1 MWLVDFF
8 QWKPMLHITL
18 PYFQSYQN
26 TILLFK
32 RYSFTS
38 PYGLT
43 HRRKSPHICGGY
55 DIFFHSS
62 WIRSRK
68 IKENSWKEREKI
80 SLQFEPIFITV
91 QCASQLQEFFKWKMM
106 KKSSNWQRIL
116 RFSDHYCYSKLAM
129 FGVKT
134 LWKSCSF
141 YLWFITPILEMLL
154 KEIKKICCQFE
165 WCNRDLILL
174 KINPMRWWVKSEL
187 SHSQL
192 S

>member
-1 MWLVDFF
+1 MGEKPVSKPRNEICMPEWLSTGF
-8 QWKPMLHITL
+8 QLK
-18 PYFQSYQN
+18 SN
-26 TILLFK
+26 
-32 RYSFTS
+32 SFCS
-38 PYGLT
+38 HHGLT

-68 IKENSWKEREKI
+68 IKENSWKEREKN

-106 KKSSNWQRIL
+106 KKSSNWQHIL
-116 RFSDHYCYSKLAM
+116 RFSDHYSYSKLAM
-129 FGVKT
+129 FGIKT

-154 KEIKKICCQFE
+154 KEIKKICCQF
-165 WCNRDLILL
+165 D
-174 KINPMRWWVKSEL
+174 INPMRWWVNWY
-187 SHSQL
+187 SH
-192 S
+192 

>member
-1 MWLVDFF
+1 MN
-8 QWKPMLHITL
+8 K
-18 PYFQSYQN
+18 S
-26 TILLFK
+26 
-32 RYSFTS
+32 
-38 PYGLT
+38 LT
-43 HRRKSPHICGGY
+43 HWRKSPHFCGSCY
-55 DIFFHSS
+55 IFFHSS

-134 LWKSCSF
+134 SCKSCSF
-141 YLWFITPILEMLL
+141 YLWFITPIFELQL
-154 KEIKKICCQFE
+154 KEIKKLCCQFE
-165 WCNRDLILL
+165 WCNRDLILRKNKPNAL
-174 KINPMRWWVKSEL
+174 MGYFHVPSLWRSKTFIHSL
-187 SHSQL
+187 SHCWAKSSEITEQT
-192 S
+192 STCPY